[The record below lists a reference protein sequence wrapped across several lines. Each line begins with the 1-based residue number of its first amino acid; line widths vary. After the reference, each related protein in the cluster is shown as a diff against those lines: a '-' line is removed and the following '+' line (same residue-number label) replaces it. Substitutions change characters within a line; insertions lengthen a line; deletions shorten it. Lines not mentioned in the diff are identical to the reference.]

1 MPDDA
6 CVCFLLVAA
15 VAALFPVHLGAFH
28 GPRGPVGDGRAGAA
42 RFGGRVVGQHYLDIL
57 VVSFLT
63 FACCRPCTQ
72 SHRKANRDALRM
84 LDDANLVYRYTR
96 LGLNE
101 RYGSTKVEQVRGG
114 LAFIFIFRLLV
125 TVTVGAHCHCHR
137 QHYRRRRSSTRP
149 WSSLK
154 RCV

>member
-1 MPDDA
+1 MGMSLTTR
-6 CVCFLLVAA
+6 VGVFFSLLR
-15 VAALFPVHLGAFH
+15 LLFFPVQSGAFH
-28 GPRGPVGDGRAGAA
+28 GPGGFVGDGRAGSA
-42 RFGGRVVGQHYLDIL
+42 RFGGRVGQHHGAFL

-63 FACCRPCTQ
+63 VTCCRPCTQ

-114 LAFIFIFRLLV
+114 PGLFFSF
-125 TVTVGAHCHCHR
+125 VGC
-137 QHYRRRRSSTRP
+137 
-149 WSSLK
+149 W
-154 RCV
+154 

>member
-1 MPDDA
+1 MDPED
-6 CVCFLLVAA
+6 LLEMA
-15 VAALFPVHLGAFH
+15 VPEL
-28 GPRGPVGDGRAGAA
+28 AGLEVV
-42 RFGGRVVGQHYLDIL
+42 RVGQHYLDIL

-72 SHRKANRDALRM
+72 SHRKANRDALRV

-114 LAFIFIFRLLV
+114 PGLFFLF
-125 TVTVGAHCHCHR
+125 
-137 QHYRRRRSSTRP
+137 
-149 WSSLK
+149 
-154 RCV
+154 